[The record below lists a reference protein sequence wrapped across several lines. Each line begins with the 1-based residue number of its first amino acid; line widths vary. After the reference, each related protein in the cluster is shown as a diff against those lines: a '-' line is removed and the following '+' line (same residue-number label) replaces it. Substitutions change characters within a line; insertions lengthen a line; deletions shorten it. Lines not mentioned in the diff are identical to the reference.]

1 MNNSLIDEKE
11 ANLHVPYLDVN
22 RRTHNLINFS
32 KNSSKHQKYIISEN
46 TVFKEHPILK
56 LF

>member
-22 RRTHNLINFS
+22 RRTQNLINFS

-46 TVFKEHPILK
+46 IAFKEQPIMK
-56 LF
+56 VF